1 MKALFRCLL
10 AYSDGHPV
18 PVFDMDE
25 DRLHGD
31 ETLTAIANSEAALKV
46 AVVRGLSGSDFD
58 AAEWPELLAAAYE
71 LFITDRE
78 LSSNQIEWV
87 RLKVT

>member
-18 PVFDMDE
+18 AVFDVE
-25 DRLHGD
+25 ENRLHGD
-31 ETLTAIANSEAALKV
+31 EALTAIAKGEAALKV

-58 AAEWPELLAAAYE
+58 ATEWPELLAAAMRCSERIVDYPVAKSNG
-71 LFITDRE
+71 
-78 LSSNQIEWV
+78 LS
-87 RLKVT
+87 

>member
-18 PVFDMDE
+18 AVFEVEENLLYNDE
-25 DRLHGD
+25 A
-31 ETLTAIANSEAALKV
+31 LTAIANSEAALKV

-58 AAEWPELLAAAYE
+58 ATEWPELLATAYE
-71 LFITDRE
+71 MFITDRE
-78 LSSNQIEWV
+78 LSGSQIEWV
-87 RLKVT
+87 KLSV

>member
-18 PVFDMDE
+18 DVFE
-25 DRLHGD
+25 LEENRLQGA
-31 ETLTAIANSEAALKV
+31 EALTAIANSEAALRV

-58 AAEWPELLAAAYE
+58 ATEWPELLAAAYE
-71 LFITDRE
+71 MFMMDRE
-78 LSSNQIEWV
+78 LSGDQIEWV
-87 RLKVT
+87 KLKVT